1 MLQVQVKPDMTRMI
15 EFEDF
20 PFELVQFAMAK
31 VNLCHVEIKANPA
44 SFLDPLEFEISFE
57 CSEELSED
65 LEWKIIYVGSAE
77 CCDFDQVLDAV
88 LVGPVPIGRH
98 MFVFK
103 AKPPDPSKVLD
114 HDVIGVTVILLT
126 CSYKDR
132 EFVRVGYYVN
142 NDYADGEMKE
152 NPPAKPV
159 IEKVG
164 CFTGDFSLKK
174 LASDRLYNRLATRS
188 VKRV

>member
-1 MLQVQVKPDMTRMI
+1 
-15 EFEDF
+15 
-20 PFELVQFAMAK
+20 MAK

-57 CSEELSED
+57 CSEELSEESEVPQEARLIIQFMFFLVD

-164 CFTGDFSLKK
+164 CF
-174 LASDRLYNRLATRS
+174 
-188 VKRV
+188 